1 MAPAQSRSGRA
12 LAPSMKKSMFDAM
25 SPLRDRSKG
34 KQIKN
39 ANGKRK
45 HSQRVSTPS
54 PAPDSDRESIIEVLR
69 QTTKPSKVPIDV
81 TECKYTLGCIT
92 TFNNRKFNQDS
103 GSFHLGEFN
112 IHEYNARAIKA
123 VQKHAEKA
131 KLGYELDSALAVV
144 STPWL
149 KQLMKTIENPSDWK
163 ALETL
168 IKDYMNEGFRFL
180 RVDYTIIYSKA
191 PRCIQINQTEDIG
204 SEDEDVQVAQVTQV
218 ASRRTVYS
226 V

>member
-34 KQIKN
+34 KQTKK

-54 PAPDSDRESIIEVLR
+54 PAPDSDRESIIEVSR

-92 TFNNRKFNQDS
+92 MFNDRKFNQDS

-112 IHEYNARAIKA
+112 VHEYNARAIKV

-131 KLGYELDSALAVV
+131 KLGYELDSALVVV
-144 STPWL
+144 SAPRL
-149 KQLMKTIENPSDWK
+149 KQLMKTIEDPSDWK

-168 IKDYMNEGFRFL
+168 IEDYMKQGFRFL
-180 RVDYTIIYSKA
+180 RVDYTVTYSKA
-191 PRCIQINQTEDIG
+191 PRCIQIDEMEDIFH
-204 SEDEDVQVAQVTQV
+204 EYVDNHIAQVAPCR
-218 ASRRTVYS
+218 SVYS
-226 V
+226 H